1 MTFGA
6 AAREYHMLTVHPRAR
21 THDRRLVASYRP
33 MDPTRK
39 PPQGKAYPGL
49 EFMALPRQLG
59 TSEEGR
65 PLDLQLLGRLLFL
78 SAGVVRVLD
87 TPAFGEMWFRAAGS
101 AGNLAPLE
109 VYVLS
114 GELPGLRAGMYHYQP
129 REHGLVRLR
138 PLPAETQPGL
148 VVTGIPWRTAWK
160 YGERG
165 YRHLWWDAGTM
176 LAQTLALAE
185 EAGLPA
191 RVELGFVDDH
201 VARLVG
207 AVAPHELPL
216 AVVALGDGAA
226 LPDAPDGDVPRGH
239 VADEPLEFQ
248 LITDTHRAAVLASE
262 ADVRRW
268 RCAAVRFE
276 GAHVTPGSSF
286 SVGALEKVIRRRGST
301 RRFDPSH
308 EAPPELLSDA
318 LAWATRAVP
327 ADFVAPG
334 RTLLE
339 HHVAVHGEHGM
350 QAGTYRFGSDGF
362 HLQRAGEF
370 RSVVAHLCLDQVLG
384 GSGAYTVF
392 HCADLDPITA
402 VLGDRG
408 YRAAQ
413 LEGGI
418 VEGRLHL
425 AAYALGFGA
434 TGITFYDDEV
444 RQFLRTVATPMLVT
458 CVGAPDYRARPGGTP
473 GEPVRMSP
481 AY

>member
-1 MTFGA
+1 
-6 AAREYHMLTVHPRAR
+6 
-21 THDRRLVASYRP
+21 
-33 MDPTRK
+33 MDPARK
-39 PPQGKAYPGL
+39 PPQSKAYPGL
-49 EFMALPRQLG
+49 DVIALPRQLG
-59 TSEEGR
+59 TAEVGR
-65 PLDLQLLGRLLFL
+65 PLDLELLSRLLFL

-87 TPAFGEMWFRAAGS
+87 TPAFGELWFRAAGS

-109 VYVLS
+109 LYVFT
-114 GELPGLRAGMYHYQP
+114 GELPGLAAGLYHYQP
-129 REHGLVRLR
+129 REHGLVALR
-138 PLPAETQPGL
+138 PLLPETQPGL

-185 EAGLPA
+185 ESGLPA
-191 RVELGFVDDH
+191 RVELGFLDEQ

-207 AVAPHELPL
+207 AVAPHELGL
-216 AVVALGDGAA
+216 AVVALGEGTA
-226 LPDAPDGDVPRGH
+226 LPDAPDRDVPRGH
-239 VADEPLEFQ
+239 LADEPLEFP
-248 LITDTHRAAVLASE
+248 LISDTHRAAALTHE
-262 ADVRRW
+262 ADVDRW
-268 RCAAVRFE
+268 CAAAASFE
-276 GAHVTPGSSF
+276 GGRPAPPSSF
-286 SVGALEKVIRRRGST
+286 SVGALENVIRRRGST

-308 EAPPELLSDA
+308 AAPRKLLSDA
-318 LAWATRAVP
+318 LAWASGAVP

-339 HHVAVHGEHGM
+339 HHVAVHSVEGL
-350 QAGTYRFGSDGF
+350 QPGTYRFGADGL
-362 HLQRAGEF
+362 HLQKAGDF
-370 RSVVAHLCLDQVLG
+370 RSIVGHLCLDQPLG

-392 HCADLDPITA
+392 HCADLGAITA

-444 RQFLRTVATPMLVT
+444 SRFFDIAATPMLAT
-458 CVGAPDYRARPGGTP
+458 CAGTPGYRARPGGMP
-473 GEPVRMSP
+473 GDPVRMSP
-481 AY
+481 AF

>member
-1 MTFGA
+1 MTNGA
-6 AAREYHMLTVHPRAR
+6 AAREYHRLTVHPRPHA
-21 THDRRLVASYRP
+21 HDPRLVRGHRP
-33 MDPTRK
+33 MDPSRK
-39 PPQGKAYPGL
+39 PPQAKTYPGL
-49 EFMALPRQLG
+49 EVIALPRQLG
-59 TSEEGR
+59 TADGR
-65 PLDLQLLGRLLFL
+65 RALDLQLLGRLLFL
-78 SAGVVRVLD
+78 SAGVVRVLE

-109 VYVLS
+109 VYVLT
-114 GELPGLRAGMYHYQP
+114 GDLAGLAAGLYHYQP
-129 REHGLVRLR
+129 REHGLVPLR
-138 PLPAETQPGL
+138 PLPADTQPGV
-148 VVTGIPWRTAWK
+148 VVTGIPWRTAWQ

-191 RVELGFVDDH
+191 RVELGFVDEEA
-201 VARLVG
+201 ARLVG

-216 AVVALGDGAA
+216 AVVALGERTA
-226 LPDAPDGDVPRGH
+226 LPDARDDGVPRGH
-239 VADEPLEFQ
+239 LADEPLEFP
-248 LITDTHRAAVLASE
+248 LITDTHRAGVLATD
-262 ADVRRW
+262 ADVDQW
-268 RCAAVRFE
+268 RSVAARFE
-276 GAHVTPGSSF
+276 AARATPRSSS
-286 SVGALEKVIRRRGST
+286 SVGPLDDVIRRRGST

-308 EAPPELLSDA
+308 EAPPEVVSDW

-339 HHVAVHGEHGM
+339 HHVAVHGVQGM
-350 QAGTYRFGSDGF
+350 QPGTYRLRPDGL

-370 RSVVAHLCLDQVLG
+370 RSVVAHLCLDQALG

-392 HCADLDPITA
+392 HCADLEPITA
-402 VLGDRG
+402 ALGDRG

-413 LEGGI
+413 LEAGI

-425 AAYALGFGA
+425 AAYASGFGA

-444 RQFLRTVATPMLVT
+444 RRFFATVASPMLVT
-458 CVGAPDYRARPGGTP
+458 CVGTPAYRARPGGTP

-481 AY
+481 TY

>member
-1 MTFGA
+1 MT
-6 AAREYHMLTVHPRAR
+6 
-21 THDRRLVASYRP
+21 
-33 MDPTRK
+33 
-39 PPQGKAYPGL
+39 
-49 EFMALPRQLG
+49 LP
-59 TSEEGR
+59 SEIVTAEDGR
-65 PLDLQLLGRLLFL
+65 PLDIQLLGRLLYL

-114 GELPGLRAGMYHYQP
+114 GELPGLRPGLYHYQP

-138 PLPAETQPGL
+138 PLPADTQPGL

-191 RVELGFVDDH
+191 RVELGFVDDR
-201 VARLVG
+201 VTRLVG
-207 AVAPHELPL
+207 AVAPHEVPL
-216 AVVALGDGAA
+216 AVVALGSGTA
-226 LPDAPDGDVPRGH
+226 LPDAPDGDVPSGH
-239 VADEPLEFQ
+239 LADEPLEFP
-248 LITDTHRAAVLASE
+248 LITDTHWAAALTSDAHVG
-262 ADVRRW
+262 RW
-268 RCAAVRFE
+268 RSAAARFE
-276 GAHVTPGSSF
+276 GEDATPGSSF
-286 SVGALEKVIRRRGST
+286 SVRALEKVIRQRGST
-301 RRFDPSH
+301 RRFDSSH
-308 EAPPELLSDA
+308 EVPPELLSNA

-327 ADFVAPG
+327 ADFAAPG
-334 RTLLE
+334 RALVE
-339 HHVAVHGEHGM
+339 HHVAVHGVQGT
-350 QAGTYRFGSDGF
+350 QPGTYRFGPDGL
-362 HLQRAGEF
+362 HLEQMGEF
-370 RSVVAHLCLDQVLG
+370 RSIVAHLCLDQALG

-392 HCADLDPITA
+392 HCADLDRITGA
-402 VLGDRG
+402 LGDRG

-413 LEGGI
+413 LEAGI

-444 RQFLRTVATPMLVT
+444 RRFLATVATPMLVT
-458 CVGAPDYRARPGGTP
+458 CVGAPAYRARPGGKP

>member
-1 MTFGA
+1 MTDGA
-6 AAREYHMLTVHPRAR
+6 AARDYHMLTVHPRPR
-21 THDRRLVASYRP
+21 TRDRRLVWSYRP

-39 PPQGKAYPGL
+39 PPQGKAYPEL
-49 EFMALPRQLG
+49 EVMALPRQLG
-59 TSEEGR
+59 TAEEGR
-65 PLDLQLLGRLLFL
+65 PLDLRLLGRLLFL

-114 GELPGLRAGMYHYQP
+114 GELPGLRGGVYHYQP
-129 REHGLVRLR
+129 RDHGLVRLR

-185 EAGLPA
+185 QAGLPA

-216 AVVALGDGAA
+216 AVVALGEGAA
-226 LPDAPDGDVPRGH
+226 LPDAPAADVPPGH
-239 VADEPLEFQ
+239 LADEPLEFP
-248 LITDTHRAAVLASE
+248 LITDTHRAAVLTTD

-268 RCAAVRFE
+268 RSTAARFE
-276 GAHVTPGSSF
+276 GAQVTPGSSF

-301 RRFDPSH
+301 RRFDPSY
-308 EAPPELLSDA
+308 EAPAEMLSDT
-318 LAWATRAVP
+318 LAWAARAVP

-339 HHVAVHGEHGM
+339 HHVVVHGVQGM
-350 QAGTYRFGSDGF
+350 QAGTYRFGPDGF
-362 HLQRAGEF
+362 HLQQAGEF
-370 RSVVAHLCLDQVLG
+370 RSIVAHLCLDQVLG
-384 GSGAYTVF
+384 GSSAYTVF
-392 HCADLDPITA
+392 HCADLDLITA
-402 VLGDRG
+402 ALGDRG

-425 AAYALGFGA
+425 AAYSLGFGA

-444 RQFLRTVATPMLVT
+444 RQFFRTVATPMLVT

-473 GEPVRMSP
+473 GEPLRMSP
-481 AY
+481 AH

>member
-1 MTFGA
+1 MSDGA
-6 AAREYHMLTVHPRAR
+6 AARDYHRLTVHPRPQAR
-21 THDRRLVASYRP
+21 DGRLVSNFRP
-33 MDPTRK
+33 MDPSRK
-39 PPQGKAYPGL
+39 PPQAKAYPGL
-49 EFMALPRQLG
+49 EVIALPRQLG
-59 TSEEGR
+59 TPEYGR
-65 PLDLQLLGRLLFL
+65 PLDVQLLGRLLFL

-87 TPAFGEMWFRAAGS
+87 APAFGELWFRAAGS

-109 VYVLS
+109 LYVFT
-114 GELPGLRAGMYHYQP
+114 GELPGLGAGLYHYQP
-129 REHGLVRLR
+129 RRHGLVRLR
-138 PLPAETQPGL
+138 PLPPETQPGL
-148 VVTGIPWRTAWK
+148 VVAGIPWRTAWK

-216 AVVALGDGAA
+216 AVVGLGERTG
-226 LPDAPDGDVPRGH
+226 LPDASDRGVPRGH
-239 VADEPLEFQ
+239 LGEELLEFP
-248 LITDTHRAAVLASE
+248 LITDTHRAAVLSSE
-262 ADVRRW
+262 ADVGEW
-268 RCAAVRFE
+268 RSAAARFE
-276 GAHVTPGSSF
+276 GAQAMPASSLP
-286 SVGALEKVIRRRGST
+286 VGPLEKVIRQRGST
-301 RRFDPSH
+301 RRFDPSQ
-308 EAPPELLSDA
+308 EAPPKVLADA

-327 ADFVAPG
+327 ADFLAPR

-339 HHVAVHGEHGM
+339 HHVAVHGVRGM
-350 QAGTYRFGSDGF
+350 QPGTYRFGPEGL
-362 HLQRAGEF
+362 HLQRAGEL
-370 RSVVAHLCLDQVLG
+370 RSIVAHLCLDQALG

-392 HCADLDPITA
+392 HCADLDLITA
-402 VLGDRG
+402 ALGDRG

-413 LEGGI
+413 LEAGV

-444 RQFLRTVATPMLVT
+444 SRFFGTVATPMLVT
-458 CVGAPDYRARPGGTP
+458 CVGAPAYRARPGGTP
-473 GEPVRMSP
+473 RSPIRMSP
-481 AY
+481 TF

>member
-1 MTFGA
+1 
-6 AAREYHMLTVHPRAR
+6 
-21 THDRRLVASYRP
+21 
-33 MDPTRK
+33 
-39 PPQGKAYPGL
+39 
-49 EFMALPRQLG
+49 
-59 TSEEGR
+59 
-65 PLDLQLLGRLLFL
+65 
-78 SAGVVRVLD
+78 
-87 TPAFGEMWFRAAGS
+87 MWFRAAGS

-109 VYVLS
+109 LYVFT
-114 GELPGLRAGMYHYQP
+114 GELPGLRAGLYHYQP
-129 REHGLVRLR
+129 REHGLVSLG

-148 VVTGIPWRTAWK
+148 VVTGIPWRTSWK

-191 RVELGFVDDH
+191 RVELGFVDDE
-201 VARLVG
+201 VAGLVG

-216 AVVALGDGAA
+216 AVVALGERRA
-226 LPDAPDGDVPRGH
+226 LPDLPDQGVPRGH
-239 VADEPLEFQ
+239 LADEPLEFP
-248 LITDTHRAAVLASE
+248 LITETHRAGVLTSE
-262 ADVRRW
+262 ANVGRW
-268 RCAAVRFE
+268 RSAAAGFE
-276 GAHVTPGSSF
+276 GSQPTPSSSF
-286 SVGALEKVIRRRGST
+286 SVGPLENVIRRRGST
-301 RRFDPSH
+301 RRFDPSR
-308 EAPPELLSDA
+308 EAPPEVLSDA
-318 LAWATRAVP
+318 LAWATRGVP

-339 HHVAVHGEHGM
+339 HHVAAFGVQGM
-350 QAGTYRFGSDGF
+350 EPGTYQFGPDGLR
-362 HLQRAGEF
+362 LQRTGDF
-370 RSVVAHLCLDQVLG
+370 RLIVAHLCLDQALG

-402 VLGDRG
+402 ALGDRG

-444 RQFLRTVATPMLVT
+444 RQFLATAATPMLVT
-458 CVGAPDYRARPGGTP
+458 CVGAPAYRARPGGTP
-473 GEPVRMSP
+473 GKPVRMSP